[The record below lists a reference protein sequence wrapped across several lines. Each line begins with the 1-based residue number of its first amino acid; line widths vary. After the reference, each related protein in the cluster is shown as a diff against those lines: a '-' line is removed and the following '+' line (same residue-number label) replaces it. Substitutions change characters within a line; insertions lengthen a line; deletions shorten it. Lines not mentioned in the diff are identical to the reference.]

1 MLDGKSSRYWM
12 RKVGAFGWKK
22 FEVLLG
28 QKANF
33 CSILN
38 FRVGKSR
45 ILRTWNLND
54 PPKQREF
61 LKKL

>member
-1 MLDGKSSRYWM
+1 M